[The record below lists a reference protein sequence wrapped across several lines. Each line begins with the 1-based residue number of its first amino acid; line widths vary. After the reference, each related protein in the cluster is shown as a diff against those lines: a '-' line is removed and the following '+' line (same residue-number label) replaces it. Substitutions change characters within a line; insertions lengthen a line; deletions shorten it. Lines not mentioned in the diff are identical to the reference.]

1 MWRTYT
7 TEKKLLQKVG
17 ILTKLKD
24 QGISKVHINFSG
36 SGDSGD
42 IDDVEVEDMFGN
54 SAWHQSY
61 NAQNLTQDDSN
72 KLMDLFFDTLD
83 EEVTK
88 YGDWVNNEGGYGTF
102 IIDTDTAQF
111 ELDYN
116 QRTVLNHF
124 QDGKSIYE

>member
-1 MWRTYT
+1 
-7 TEKKLLQKVG
+7 
-17 ILTKLKD
+17 
-24 QGISKVHINFSG
+24 
-36 SGDSGD
+36 
-42 IDDVEVEDMFGN
+42 MFGN
-54 SAWHQSY
+54 SAWHESY

-83 EEVTK
+83 EEVSSI
-88 YGDWVNNEGGYGTF
+88 GDWVNNEGGYGTF
-102 IIDTDTAQF
+102 IIDTHTAQF